1 MFCLDKNKKKIL
13 ERIKKDKQRL
23 KELEIQQSKLIGEIA
38 KSVFGEEI
46 EDMDRDELKSFFEKL
61 KNTVQ

>member
-1 MFCLDKNKKKIL
+1 MDKNKKKIL